1 MTTENIILL
10 AILLVILLETSYIM
24 YKIQR
29 QQTRSKN
36 TSVYVDTS
44 VLIDGRILAIAE
56 TGFIT
61 AELVIPRSVISE
73 LQLLAD
79 GSDHE
84 KRSRARNGLD
94 IAQKLRECEAVTVTL
109 LQDGAAKEGVD
120 ERLLQLAKKHGGM
133 ICTIDYNLNKVAQ
146 VEGIR
151 VLNVN
156 ELAKNVR
163 LLHLPGEVRSIELTQ
178 KGQDS
183 HQGIGYIEDGTM
195 VVVENASRYIGK
207 TVDVEFIRA
216 LQTDAGK
223 MMFAKMRNTTHDTKK
238 ATAKPNKSIKG
249 RRTNERA
256 NVSPVSTRQSQA
268 ASPKSV
274 KSRTHSSHKQTKKSS
289 ASSED
294 RLINLVENQR

>member
-10 AILLVILLETSYIM
+10 ALLLVILLQTSYLV
-24 YKIQR
+24 YKISN
-29 QQTRSKN
+29 QQMRSKN

-84 KRSRARNGLD
+84 KRARARHGLD
-94 IAQKLRECEAVTVTL
+94 IASKLRECDAVTVTL
-109 LQDGAAKEGVD
+109 LQDGAARQGVD

-163 LLHLPGEVRSIELTQ
+163 FSHLPGETRQIALTQ

-183 HQGIGYIEDGTM
+183 HQGVGYIEDGTM
-195 VVVENASRYIGK
+195 VVVENASKYIGK
-207 TVDVEFIRA
+207 TVEVEFIRV

-223 MMFAKMRNTTHDTKK
+223 MMFAKMHTKSSEPK
-238 ATAKPNKSIKG
+238 TRSLRG
-249 RRTNERA
+249 RRPQNQE
-256 NVSPVSTRQSQA
+256 
-268 ASPKSV
+268 
-274 KSRTHSSHKQTKKSS
+274 KKSS
-289 ASSED
+289 TLSRTSKHTKPSARRKPAARTESNED
-294 RLINLVENQR
+294 RLINLIDSSQ

>member
-10 AILLVILLETSYIM
+10 ALLLVILLQTSYLV
-24 YKIQR
+24 YKISN
-29 QQTRSKN
+29 QQMRSKN

-79 GSDHE
+79 GSDHD
-84 KRSRARNGLD
+84 KRARARHGLD
-94 IAQKLRECEAVTVTL
+94 IASKLRECDAVTVTL
-109 LQDGAAKEGVD
+109 LQDGAARQGVD

-163 LLHLPGEVRSIELTQ
+163 FSHLPGETRQIALTQ

-183 HQGIGYIEDGTM
+183 HQGVGYIEDGTM
-195 VVVENASRYIGK
+195 VVVENASKYIGK
-207 TVDVEFIRA
+207 TVEVEFIRA

-223 MMFAKMRNTTHDTKK
+223 MMFAKMHTKPSEPK
-238 ATAKPNKSIKG
+238 IRSVRG
-249 RRTNERA
+249 RRPQNQEQKG
-256 NVSPVSTRQSQA
+256 SA
-268 ASPKSV
+268 ALRT
-274 KSRTHSSHKQTKKSS
+274 SRHTKSS
-289 ASSED
+289 ARRKATPRTETNED
-294 RLINLVENQR
+294 RLINLIDSSQ